1 MGLDMK
7 KLSAACCIAVLA
19 VSCMTGTVQASEAT
33 VVAVEMT
40 EQAPQS
46 WQVAVSVLHDD
57 SGWEH
62 YADKWRVVDE
72 QGKLLA
78 ERTMLHPHVDEQP
91 FTRSLDSVVISKAI
105 GVVYIEVHDTQSAWA
120 SQRVEL
126 DLSQAKQATV
136 KWEMPK

>member
-1 MGLDMK
+1 MKRINAVCLTAVGLGCM
-7 KLSAACCIAVLA
+7 LGSAW
-19 VSCMTGTVQASEAT
+19 ASVAT
-33 VVAVEMT
+33 IVAVEMT

-62 YADKWRVVDE
+62 YADKWRVLDP
-72 QGKLLA
+72 QGRVLA
-78 ERTMLHPHVDEQP
+78 ERVLLHPHVEEQP
-91 FTRSLDSVVISKAI
+91 FTRSLDSVVIPETI

>member
-7 KLSAACCIAVLA
+7 KLSAACIVVLA

-62 YADKWRVVDE
+62 YADKWRVLDP
-72 QGKLLA
+72 QGRVLA
-78 ERTMLHPHVDEQP
+78 ERVLLHPHVEEQP
-91 FTRSLDSVVISKAI
+91 FTRSLDSVVIPETI

>member
-7 KLSAACCIAVLA
+7 KLSAACIAVLA

-62 YADKWRVVDE
+62 YADKWRVLDE
-72 QGKLLA
+72 QGLVLA
-78 ERTMLHPHVDEQP
+78 ERILLHPHIEEQP
-91 FTRSLDSVVISKAI
+91 FTRSLDVVEIPKTTA
-105 GVVYIEVHDTQSAWA
+105 VVYIEVHDTKSAWA

-126 DLSQAKQATV
+126 DLSQAMQGTV

>member
-1 MGLDMK
+1 MLG
-7 KLSAACCIAVLA
+7 SAW
-19 VSCMTGTVQASEAT
+19 ASVAT
-33 VVAVEMT
+33 IVAVEMT

-62 YADKWRVVDE
+62 YADKWRVLDP
-72 QGKLLA
+72 QGRVLA
-78 ERTMLHPHVDEQP
+78 ERVLLHPHVEEQP
-91 FTRSLDSVVISKAI
+91 FTRSLDSVVIPETI